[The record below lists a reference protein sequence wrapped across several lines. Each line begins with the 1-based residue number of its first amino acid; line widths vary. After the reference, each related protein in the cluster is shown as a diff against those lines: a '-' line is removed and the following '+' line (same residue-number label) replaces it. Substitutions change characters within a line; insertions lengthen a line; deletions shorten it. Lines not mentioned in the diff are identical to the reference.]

1 MADLIQIANLSLS
14 RIGTRSSIA
23 DLAEDSPE
31 ARAFNTIYDQARDE
45 TLEAVDWG
53 FARARRYLADLGSP
67 PVDWQ
72 FRYAYPSDCLKI
84 RGLYQPLSQQGS
96 PSGEGALT
104 VIPVG
109 FAATTASLGPVSGA
123 TSPVPYEAAIDLD
136 AQGNDLKVIYCDQP
150 QALAYFTKRL
160 MNTALFPAGFVSA
173 LSWACGAQLA
183 IPLTGST
190 TLMQACLSQWRLM
203 LTDAATADANEG
215 VHLQSVLPDWILD
228 R

>member
-31 ARAFNTIYDQARDE
+31 ARAFNTVYEQARDE
-45 TLEAVDWG
+45 TLDAVDWG
-53 FARARRYLADLGSP
+53 FARARRQLADLGSP

-72 FRYAYPSDCLKI
+72 FRYAYPGDCLKI
-84 RGLYQPLSQQGS
+84 RGIYQPLSQQGMS
-96 PSGEGALT
+96 AADTGIAGAS
-104 VIPVG
+104 
-109 FAATTASLGPVSGA
+109 AAGISA
-123 TSPVPYEAAIDLD
+123 TSLNTSAPPIAYESAIDLD

-150 QALAYFTKRL
+150 QALAYFTKRVT
-160 MNTALFPAGFVSA
+160 NTALFPAGFVSA
-173 LSWACGAQLA
+173 LTWACGAQLA

-190 TLMQACLSQWRLM
+190 ALMQACLAQWRLM
-203 LTDAATADANEG
+203 LNEAATADANEG